1 MELSSCAAVKKAA
14 TTMPAVAA
22 GVGNAEASMLMR
34 RWREFTTCGEPAR
47 FLCFDQEDGRWADV
61 EDHEAAEELRAAFR
75 DRRVLAEV
83 AVGGRAF
90 LFDFLRMARIDVDTA
105 EQAPL
110 GWIDGRGA
118 CYFPAPDV
126 GSTRKRRRD
135 DADAESSSGV
145 EERWSG
151 ESRGTSGSG
160 SGSAG
165 EKAKKMKKQPARW
178 DSAAALEEG
187 DRDYQLISKLF
198 LTRGMA
204 SRGAEVTAVR
214 RVARGTQRVAAFQR
228 QGQLVAAKRGEA
240 AAVARFAWYGAPAE
254 DVAAAVEQGVTKSNA
269 GLIGAARAHGDGVH
283 LAPPQCPYTS
293 AVLAKA
299 DETGEAHIVL
309 CRVMMGRPEV
319 IPAGSSQSQPSS
331 DAYDSAVDGIANPH
345 WYVVWSKDMN
355 TRILPEFVVSF
366 KCPNL
371 HAKES
376 SEATS
381 KLKKPASPSRDM
393 FPTLL
398 AELEKFVPYHKC
410 QTLQET
416 YDCFKNGQIR
426 KDQFT
431 RFLRNYVG
439 DKVLTT
445 VAKKLRG
452 Y

>member
-283 LAPPQCPYTS
+283 LAPPQCPYTRRDRRGTHR
-293 AVLAKA
+293 AVPC
-299 DETGEAHIVL
+299 DDGPPGGHPSRVL
-309 CRVMMGRPEV
+309 
-319 IPAGSSQSQPSS
+319 QSQPSS